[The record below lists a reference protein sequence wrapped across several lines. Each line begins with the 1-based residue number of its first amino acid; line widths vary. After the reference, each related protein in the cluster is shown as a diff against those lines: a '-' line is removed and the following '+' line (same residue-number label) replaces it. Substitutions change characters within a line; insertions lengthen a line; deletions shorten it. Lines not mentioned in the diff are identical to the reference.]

1 MSKPRRDID
10 HNCQQVQCN
19 DGLVVESVGGGGV
32 LAYKSVGDGGG
43 DHVNLDDHVDHRKV
57 ANGLVDLSLQG
68 EKTFQIR

>member
-1 MSKPRRDID
+1 MSKPRRDIG

-19 DGLVVESVGGGGV
+19 DGLVVESVGDGGGV
-32 LAYKSVGDGGG
+32 ASEKLGDGGG